1 MAEPTKH
8 TGDSDYPIVS
18 YPELGSWDPTLNDSA
33 EESPDLYV
41 VKNLRQETQGQYVNR
56 SGYHLY
62 TYTLV
67 TANATVYSKTEYD
80 IVDSTGLENS
90 FDVTVYYD
98 DGKVSVLLLNKTT
111 KLPVDTIQVKLDVL
125 TGLSAAPEFAAAMQ
139 YESYLYV
146 TIYDHG
152 NFLIFPNSLTVVQST
167 NPSDWT
173 ILDVGKNLAPTPTG
187 QSLNFKDTTTGDLLV
202 RQSHKG
208 GGPNPGNNQILDYQ
222 PGQQEPPIIRLP
234 LNTDYWL
241 ADDASKF
248 FQAGFKKWEWSVNDP
263 SNWIPTTLPGNT
275 SSDHLQTRAW
285 GYRAVLVQEFTNAAG
300 ERFTYRSQASV
311 DWWAPN
317 RYYSPAYA
325 GARGT
330 DPTVSPKGTFLE
342 RVDNESGIGAGF
354 WMASPSQEPLGNG
367 EYMSFPH
374 VSIHAE
380 QEPWYFL
387 QKAYRKYFHG
397 TENIRSE
404 VGTQDPFYFT
414 AKWLGWL
421 EDANE
426 AHNLGVM
433 PYVIPVSAYDLKQAP
448 MTVLAWDDFALLPN
462 TNPNPDFPSNT
473 IKIEIYRTAFNGKS
487 IENVTVANTAG
498 SPLFQPHLYGYV
510 GTIEANGTFTD
521 DVKDSAINFGKTPES
536 YDGYLIGQYS
546 GKVLR
551 EYSDKVVT
559 GNIVS
564 NYWVFKP
571 SPVEHSIAAIL
582 GDPLTIH
589 TINTADINNIYKFF
603 FQYEDANGN
612 VSDLQEVPIDV
623 SDTGAVTS
631 HIAFKV
637 PWGYN
642 PDIVKVNIV
651 LHSVGGVPADGYYLI
666 NSLDTKSGY
675 VTIQAADIDG
685 ATTAYSKITANV
697 KRTQEVGG
705 VLYSNPNAM
714 FETPFT
720 NIEIVHKF
728 APVTA
733 METITGPL
741 WVWTDRSLT
750 LTTLNPNQL
759 RTEEE
764 TKQVGNIGY
773 NTSGGN
779 GKSNKIVFFL
789 SANGLHYAE
798 ASGIVPFP
806 THLQQLVL
814 TYLDEEIP
822 GLPALANA
830 RRASLAYLGQR
841 DELWLHFPASAD
853 LYPGPYDSSNGLPE
867 RTFIYKLWNGNPNT
881 FVNYEFELINPL
893 DALTHDIVNPVV
905 LRSHTDGSLYS
916 SFLDPEF
923 PAIMIMDNDSVVD
936 ADKWMGATYLEKR
949 YTLNQPAKKKKLRT
963 VSWRAGGKSQMWIV
977 TGMPYFTNQPITP
990 HTPDY
995 LGELYNDGTLTVTKY
1010 EVLKNSTTENSQ
1022 LLKHRVNNT
1031 STFDTTAY
1039 IPGVRLVTQ
1048 PDSDGDNS
1056 VVYYGISTY
1065 LTMEDHP

>member
-1 MAEPTKH
+1 MATPTKH
-8 TGDSDYPIVS
+8 TGDSQYPEVS
-18 YPELGSWDPTLNDSA
+18 YAELGSWDPTLNDSS

-41 VKNLRQETQGQYVNR
+41 VKNLRQETPGQYVTR

-67 TANATVYSKTEYD
+67 TANAIIYSKAEYD
-80 IVDSTGLENS
+80 IPDNTGLENS
-90 FDVTVYYD
+90 FDVTLYYD
-98 DGKVSVLLLNKTT
+98 EGKVSVLLLNKTT
-111 KLPVDTIQVKLDVL
+111 KLPVDTIQLKLEIL
-125 TGLSAAPEFAAAMQ
+125 TGLGSAPEMAASMQ

-146 TIYDHG
+146 TIYNHG
-152 NFLIFPNSLTVVQST
+152 NYLIFPNSQSVVQST

-187 QSLNFKDTTTGDLLV
+187 QSLPVKDTTTGDILV
-202 RQSHKG
+202 RQSHNSG
-208 GGPNPGNNQILDYQ
+208 GHQILDYQ

-285 GYRAVLVQEFTNAAG
+285 GYRAVLVQQFVNTKG
-300 ERFTYRSQASV
+300 EKFTYRSQASV
-311 DWWAPN
+311 DWWVPN

-330 DPTVSPKGTFLE
+330 DPSVNPKGTFLE
-342 RVDNESGIGAGF
+342 RVDNESGIGHGF
-354 WMASPSQEPLGNG
+354 WMGYPSQEPLGNG
-367 EYMSFPH
+367 EYFGFPP
-374 VSIHAE
+374 VPGFTTV
-380 QEPWYFL
+380 QPWYIL

-397 TENIRSE
+397 TENIESE

-426 AHNLGVM
+426 AHNGGTM

-448 MTVLAWDDFALLPN
+448 MTILTWDDFALLPN

-487 IENVTVANTAG
+487 IENVTAQNTAG

-510 GTIEANGTFTD
+510 GTIEENGTFTD
-521 DVKDSAINFGKTPES
+521 DVKDTAINFGKTPEQ

-564 NYWVFKP
+564 NYEVFKP
-571 SPVEHSIAAIL
+571 SPVQHSIAAIL
-582 GDPLTIH
+582 GDPATIH
-589 TINTADINNIYKFF
+589 TITTADINNKYKFF
-603 FQYEDANGN
+603 FQYEDADGN

-631 HIAFKV
+631 HIAFKI
-637 PWGYN
+637 PWGYDPN
-642 PDIVKVNIV
+642 IVKVNIV
-651 LHSVGGVPADGYYLI
+651 LHSVGGVPVDGYYLM

-675 VTIQAADIDG
+675 VTIEAADVDG
-685 ATTAYSKITANV
+685 ATVPYTTIEAVTKQT
-697 KRTQEVGG
+697 KEPGG

-720 NIEIVHKF
+720 NVEIVHKF

-741 WVWTDRSLT
+741 WIWTDRSLT

-773 NTSGGN
+773 NTSGSN

-789 SANGLHYAE
+789 SANGLQYAE

-853 LYPGPYDSSNGLPE
+853 LYPGVYDSDNGLPE
-867 RTFIYKLWNGNPNT
+867 RTFIYKLWNGNPST
-881 FVNYEFELINPL
+881 YANYEFELINPL
-893 DALTHDIVNPVV
+893 DLVTHDIVNPVV

-916 SFLDPEF
+916 SYVDPVF
-923 PAIMIMDNDSVVD
+923 PAIFIMDNDSVIESD
-936 ADKWMGATYLEKR
+936 AWMGATYLEKR
-949 YTLNQPAKKKKLRT
+949 YTLNEPGKKKKLRA
-963 VSWRAGGKSQMWIV
+963 VSVRAGGKCQAWFV
-977 TGMPYFTNQPITP
+977 TGRPYFTDQPVLP

-995 LGELYNDGTLTVTKY
+995 LGEIYNDGTIAVSKY
-1010 EVLKNSTTENSQ
+1010 EAVKNSTTTNAQ
-1022 LLKHRVNNT
+1022 LLKHRTNG
-1031 STFDTTAY
+1031 SSIETTAY
-1039 IPGVRLVTQ
+1039 IPAVRLVTQ
-1048 PDSDGDNS
+1048 PDADGDNS
-1056 VVYYGISTY
+1056 VVYYGVTTF